1 MSTTGAAPVPGSDP
15 VNANAAS
22 VLRWPVR
29 MTLLLAFIAGAADA
43 SDFKA
48 FGVFTANQAGN
59 LVLVWIRFSEGS
71 GAAWLSLFSLFGCLA
86 GVALVVLLRR
96 GVPWLT
102 SAAGSRVLLLIAAGV
117 LAVTASV
124 SILALGDLNLADL
137 QKLVAGSAQ
146 WWASALAVTSS
157 ALALAMLGT
166 VFVKVGMTN
175 ASVISST
182 GPLIDSF
189 RYATAAVAY
198 RDEHW
203 RKALRAVVG
212 FPIAWTVGAAISA
225 FLPVNRGVISLGGM
239 VLIVAIVGFSRRVGG
254 RSADLAT

>member
-1 MSTTGAAPVPGSDP
+1 MSTSDAPVS
-15 VNANAAS
+15 ANAAA
-22 VLRWPVR
+22 VLRWPLR

-59 LVLVWIRFSEGS
+59 LVLVWIRAAEGS
-71 GAAWLSLFSLFGCLA
+71 GAAWLSLFSLAGCLG

-96 GVPWLT
+96 CVPRLT
-102 SAAGSRVLLLIAAGV
+102 SAAGSRALLLIAAAV
-117 LAVTASV
+117 LATTAMV
-124 SILALGDLNLADL
+124 SIFALGGLNLTDIQTL
-137 QKLVAGSAQ
+137 PAGSAP

-166 VFVKVGMTN
+166 VFVKVGLTQ

-198 RDEHW
+198 RDPRW
-203 RKALRAVVG
+203 SVALRAVVG
-212 FPIAWTVGAAISA
+212 FPVAWTVGAAIAA
-225 FLPVNRGVISLGGM
+225 FLPVNRGVISLAGM
-239 VLIVAIVGFSRRVGG
+239 VIIVTIVALSRRVVG
-254 RSADLAT
+254 SAQAPAT